1 MKKGDMRRELKLGFA
16 FHALAL
22 LLQQFADTPELIKGF
37 LFGMAICLMLTG
49 ILPEKSYRRI
59 KAFKESLFY
68 GGKQR

>member
-1 MKKGDMRRELKLGFA
+1 MKNGVMRRELKLGFA

-37 LFGMAICLMLTG
+37 LFGMAICLMLIG

-59 KAFKESLFY
+59 KAFKGSLFY
-68 GGKQR
+68 GGK